1 MSEVQSCFLDL
12 PRCHSYRS
20 FERICSWYGPG
31 VVPKDIITEV
41 NPWQASKPFQMFV
54 DIVLGPGCIDLR
66 YT

>member
-1 MSEVQSCFLDL
+1 M
-12 PRCHSYRS
+12 
-20 FERICSWYGPG
+20 
-31 VVPKDIITEV
+31 DIITEV